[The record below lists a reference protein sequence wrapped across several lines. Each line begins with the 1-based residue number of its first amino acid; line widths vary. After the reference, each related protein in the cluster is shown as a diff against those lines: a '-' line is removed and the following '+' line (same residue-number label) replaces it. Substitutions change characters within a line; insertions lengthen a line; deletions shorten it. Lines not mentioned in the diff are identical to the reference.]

1 MIVLDTNI
9 ISELM
14 RSHTNEKVLG
24 WVDAQVQDELFVT
37 AVTVGEIRYG
47 IAKLPDGKR
56 KSDLRAVADETLDVD
71 FTDRVLAFDKSAAE
85 HYGNVVSQRDRSGR
99 PISMAD
105 ALIASIC
112 LSYNASLATRNVA
125 DFEGVGL
132 ELINPWDDSTAR
144 PSPPERDPSAER

>member
-1 MIVLDTNI
+1 MIVLDTNVI
-9 ISELM
+9 LELM
-14 RSHTNEKVLG
+14 RRHTNERVLG

-71 FTDRVLAFDKSAAE
+71 FSDRILAFDRSAAE

-132 ELINPWDDSTAR
+132 ELINPWDDATEAA
-144 PSPPERDPSAER
+144 PMTEREPSAQG

>member
-1 MIVLDTNI
+1 MIVLDTNV

-14 RSHTNEKVLG
+14 RSETNATVLG

-37 AVTVGEIRYG
+37 AVTVGEILYG
-47 IAKLPDGKR
+47 IARLPDGKR
-56 KSDLRAVADETLDVD
+56 KSDLRAAAEETLDVD
-71 FTDRVLAFDKSAAE
+71 FTDRILGFDRLAAE
-85 HYGNVVSQRDRSGR
+85 HYGHVVSLRERSGR

-112 LSYNASLATRNVA
+112 LSYSASLATRSIA

-132 ELINPWDDSTAR
+132 ELINPWDTIET
-144 PSPPERDPSAER
+144 PS